1 MAPPDFVR
9 PVVSA
14 LRRARLPLVAIAWL
28 LAAALPAGAG
38 SDIQIDF
45 DRQFDFSAIHS
56 YAWKDD
62 PRRSLSEDNPFL
74 HERIV
79 EIVDGRLY
87 RAGIKKVEADPDAY
101 IAYRVAI
108 DSDMA
113 IDAMEYGYFYP
124 ASWYWSPAAWSWATP
139 NMPDERTY
147 TKGTLLIEVWTAQT
161 KQMVWRGSG
170 QSETTT
176 NLDKMQKRI
185 LTLIT
190 KMADR
195 WRDMRTDQE
204 REKAK
209 AAKG

>member
-1 MAPPDFVR
+1 MTTRRLAVGA
-9 PVVSA
+9 A
-14 LRRARLPLVAIAWL
+14 LLL
-28 LAAALPAGAG
+28 LAAPPLLAG

-45 DRQFDFSAIHS
+45 DREFDFSTIHS

-87 RAGIKKVEADPDAY
+87 RSGIKKVEDDPDAY

-108 DSDMA
+108 NSDMA
-113 IDAMEYGYFYP
+113 IDAAEYGYFYP
-124 ASWYWSPAAWSWATP
+124 GTWYWSPVAWSWATP
-139 NMPDERTY
+139 NMPTERTF
-147 TKGTLLIEVWTAQT
+147 TKGTLLIEVWTART
-161 KQMVWRGSG
+161 KQIVWRGSG
-170 QSETTT
+170 QGETTT
-176 NLDKMQKRI
+176 NLDKMQKKI

-190 KMADR
+190 KIADK
-195 WRDMRTDQE
+195 WRGMRADHE

-209 AAKG
+209 TAKG

>member
-1 MAPPDFVR
+1 MVAPPS
-9 PVVSA
+9 PM
-14 LRRARLPLVAIAWL
+14 RALVAIAWL
-28 LAAALPAGAG
+28 LSAATSVGAG

-45 DRQFDFSAIHS
+45 DRDFDFSTIHS

-87 RAGIKKVEADPDAY
+87 RGGIKKAEADPDAF

-139 NMPDERTY
+139 NMPDARTY
-147 TKGTLLIEVWTAQT
+147 TKGTLLIEVWTADT
-161 KQMVWRGSG
+161 KRMIWRGSG
-170 QSETTT
+170 QTETTT

-190 KMADR
+190 KMSDR

-204 REKAK
+204 HEKAK